1 METKRKME
9 PTSIKILS
17 TINVRAQIKNIR
29 LEERVKNKFY
39 NWL

>member
-9 PTSIKILS
+9 RTSIKILS

-29 LEERVKNKFY
+29 PEERVKNKFY